1 MNSRQRRL
9 VRRAEDRDRA
19 AEMAAYMGDDDHGIP
34 RPAHHVQA
42 LLSRAPGHRRA
53 TCYHPG
59 PEQHRALYRAPRG
72 LPGGVRDPAAYGL
85 RCHECGRP
93 AHGVE
98 HRGPPVCKLHNTDI
112 PF

>member
-1 MNSRQRRL
+1 MKPP
-9 VRRAEDRDRA
+9 D
-19 AEMAAYMGDDDHGIP
+19 
-34 RPAHHVQA
+34 
-42 LLSRAPGHRRA
+42 
-53 TCYHPG
+53 
-59 PEQHRALYRAPRG
+59 YRARRQWQLDARARG
-72 LPGGVRDPAAYGL
+72 DVPECGREACHEPAAYGK

>member
-9 VRRAEDRDRA
+9 VRRADQRIATYNLADQC
-19 AEMAAYMGDDDHGIP
+19 GDPNPPPVRIGP
-34 RPAHHVQA
+34 GVQR
-42 LLSRAPGHRRA
+42 LLNRAPGARGPRRYPPPIGFA
-53 TCYHPG
+53 G
-59 PEQHRALYRAPRG
+59 AR
-72 LPGGVRDPAAYGL
+72 RDPAAYGK

-98 HRGPPVCKLHNTDI
+98 HNGPPVCKLHNTDI

>member
-1 MNSRQRRL
+1 MNAKQRRL
-9 VRRAEDRDRA
+9 VRRANQRIDHVNI
-19 AEMAAYMGDDDHGIP
+19 AEEHGDDIP
-34 RPAHHVQA
+34 LPIARHVQA
-42 LLSRAPGHRRA
+42 LLNRVPGHRRM
-53 TCYHPG
+53 TRFWVG
-59 PEQHRALYRAPRG
+59 PRKHRALYRPPRG
-72 LPGGVRDPAAYGL
+72 FPGGVRDPAAYGK